1 MYPPPWVGHIPFA
14 FWVIEALKPRC
25 LVELGTHSGNS
36 YCAFLQAIVEL
47 GFPSKCYAVDTWR
60 GDQHAGFYSDD
71 VYENLLAYHDPL
83 YGSFSTLLRMT
94 FDEALPYFSDRSIDL
109 IHIDGLHTYEAVSH
123 DVRSWLPKMSSR
135 GLLLMHDTNVRER
148 GFGVWRVWEEI
159 SARYP
164 TFSFPH
170 SNGLG
175 VAWVGSDPM
184 PDPIAWL
191 VGVGTEGARAA
202 ELLHRWFAQLGNGIV
217 NRLWAERRGEQLREK
232 SIEIVRLDAE
242 LKTLGH
248 RLKEE
253 FQQAAAL
260 TGQVVAQRNE
270 EISRL
275 RESLAT
281 REREVADQDNKL
293 AQRNE
298 EISGLRESLATRERE
313 VADRDD
319 KLAQRNEET
328 SRLRERLAARER
340 EVADRDSDIAY
351 LMNKLTQRDTQIGLL
366 QEQMGSTSQDLSKLN
381 ADIARLTDQLNSV
394 YASTSWRATSTLRW
408 TSQKTR
414 SGLAKLGVV
423 ASVAPRAAT
432 VALRNPKIAGTAI
445 SYLRRKGLRAAWR
458 RTIAFTQ
465 PLPRLPIEQLTG
477 PTDHRYLAWQ
487 RVNTFT
493 EEAAVI
499 LRERLVACEGRLPLI
514 SVIMPVYNT
523 PVDLLARAVNSVLVQ
538 VYQNWELCIADDAS
552 RDTATRVALR
562 RWTQVDPRIK
572 VESSAENGGISRATN
587 VAAGIATGTFLAFL
601 DHDDELTPDALG
613 EIALAIADEQEAD
626 YLYSDDDKID
636 MQKSTL
642 CPAV

>member
-1 MYPPPWVGHIPFA
+1 MRFSSPHLLFPTYFFSHVHDDAGNEKNRKMSSKKTVVEPRSDCVDTPSQTNERQHRPRQTDTPGEVLSPKNSSTGSENSDNPASFPYCSITLREPQRLVYPPPWVGHIPFA

-60 GDQHAGFYSDD
+60 GDEHAGFYSND

-191 VGVGTEGARAA
+191 IGVGTEGARAA
-202 ELLHRWFAQLGNGIV
+202 ELLHRWFAQLGNGIA
-217 NRLWAERRGEQLREK
+217 NRLWAEWRGEQLREK
-232 SIEIVRLDAE
+232 SIEIVHLDAE
-242 LKTLGH
+242 LKTLDH

-281 REREVADQDNKL
+281 REREVAD
-293 AQRNE
+293 
-298 EISGLRESLATRERE
+298 
-313 VADRDD
+313 
-319 KLAQRNEET
+319 
-328 SRLRERLAARER
+328 
-340 EVADRDSDIAY
+340 
-351 LMNKLTQRDTQIGLL
+351 
-366 QEQMGSTSQDLSKLN
+366 
-381 ADIARLTDQLNSV
+381 
-394 YASTSWRATSTLRW
+394 
-408 TSQKTR
+408 
-414 SGLAKLGVV
+414 
-423 ASVAPRAAT
+423 
-432 VALRNPKIAGTAI
+432 AG
-445 SYLRRKGLRAAWR
+445 
-458 RTIAFTQ
+458 Q
-465 PLPRLPIEQLTG
+465 
-477 PTDHRYLAWQ
+477 
-487 RVNTFT
+487 
-493 EEAAVI
+493 
-499 LRERLVACEGRLPLI
+499 
-514 SVIMPVYNT
+514 
-523 PVDLLARAVNSVLVQ
+523 
-538 VYQNWELCIADDAS
+538 
-552 RDTATRVALR
+552 
-562 RWTQVDPRIK
+562 
-572 VESSAENGGISRATN
+572 
-587 VAAGIATGTFLAFL
+587 
-601 DHDDELTPDALG
+601 
-613 EIALAIADEQEAD
+613 
-626 YLYSDDDKID
+626 
-636 MQKSTL
+636 
-642 CPAV
+642 